1 MDPNKKTQNRKID
14 MKQYIQPVLYIL
26 LLSLLLTILAISC
39 KPQPTPSKPQPLD
52 SVYTTMDLR
61 LHGDYYESGHSVYSL
76 DLLSEG
82 LAFDSLGYIVGTGC
96 NLYLSD
102 IFVHID
108 STLRLPAG
116 EYLMDSTAREM
127 RFLPGMDFE
136 GNVTGTYLLVIEDN
150 QLKRIQLFETGSMQV
165 EYDEDDVEMS
175 FLLYS
180 ADSTM
185 VYRATYN
192 GVTDTEL

>member
-1 MDPNKKTQNRKID
+1 
-14 MKQYIQPVLYIL
+14 
-26 LLSLLLTILAISC
+26 
-39 KPQPTPSKPQPLD
+39 
-52 SVYTTMDLR
+52 
-61 LHGDYYESGHSVYSL
+61 
-76 DLLSEG
+76 
-82 LAFDSLGYIVGTGC
+82 
-96 NLYLSD
+96 
-102 IFVHID
+102 
-108 STLRLPAG
+108 
-116 EYLMDSTAREM
+116 MDSTAREM

-192 GVTDTEL
+192 GMTDTEL